1 MSSPTPAPGVPERH
15 RSRLTSLAWLVGL
28 ATFAA
33 VIALATHVAEP
44 RAFAR
49 MVEHAQ
55 PWWIVV
61 AFGLQALTYVSLA
74 QVWRLVAETAH
85 HPLRGPFATRVALAK
100 LFVDQALPTGGISGN
115 LLVSSALEHQGVPRP
130 AATAAI
136 VIELA
141 AYYFAY
147 ALCLVAALAVAAL
160 EGHASRALLTTSLGF
175 AVVTVVTGLAIVRLS
190 RTARSFERVPLLRR
204 AQRWVAGADRSLTG
218 NRSLLLRAIRW
229 ELAIVLLDSTT
240 LWVLVHALGVHASI
254 GGVFASFMI
263 SSLARTVSI
272 VPGGLGVFE
281 GAAVITLSQV
291 GVPVEVGLSAAL
303 LFRGLSY
310 WLPMIPGF
318 AVSRR
323 LAHAA

>member
-1 MSSPTPAPGVPERH
+1 MLER
-15 RSRLTSLAWLVGL
+15 
-28 ATFAA
+28 
-33 VIALATHVAEP
+33 
-44 RAFAR
+44 
-49 MVEHAQ
+49 AQ
-55 PWWIVV
+55 PWWLIV
-61 AFGLQALTYVSLA
+61 AAGLQALTYVSLA

-85 HPLRGPFATRVALAK
+85 HPLRRPFAARVALAK
-100 LFVDQALPTGGISGN
+100 LFMDQALPTGGISGN
-115 LLVSSALEHQGVPRP
+115 ALVSSALEHKGVPHP

-147 ALCLVAALAVAAL
+147 ALSLLAALAVAAA
-160 EGHASRALLTTSLGF
+160 EGHATRVLLVTALGF
-175 AVVTVVTGLAIVRLS
+175 AIVTVATGIGILALS
-190 RTARSFERVPLLRR
+190 RTSRSFDRVPLLRR
-204 AQRWVAGADRSLTG
+204 AQRWISAADRSLTG
-218 NRSLLLRAIRW
+218 NHSLLMRAIRW
-229 ELAIVLLDSTT
+229 ELAIVILDSST
-240 LWVLVHALGVHASI
+240 LWVLIHALGVHASI

-281 GAAVITLSQV
+281 GAAVITLKQV

-310 WLPMIPGF
+310 WLPMLPGF

-323 LAHAA
+323 LVSAT